1 MICLTK
7 KNITTPHANSTFE
20 KLVGDGWIID
30 WYNFFST
37 SKPKSMTT
45 SCECVC
51 RRKSS
56 SKMKKSSS
64 LCYFPAS
71 TLSPCFLWMW

>member
-1 MICLTK
+1 
-7 KNITTPHANSTFE
+7 
-20 KLVGDGWIID
+20 
-30 WYNFFST
+30 
-37 SKPKSMTT
+37 MTT